1 MTKGLTL
8 AGLLAVLHGCA
19 APATAWKGDVTWP
32 DEHSARTVVESMEAG
47 AMLAAAG
54 AIREVVKTNPFPNLF
69 AGCSSPE
76 QGLDV
81 SVFVGPTPG
90 LYFVVVDQR
99 FDRCG
104 GPSGRV
110 LDWWEVYAVTS
121 QGVVVA
127 KAPTPAAEDPADSL
141 PAGEAPPPA
150 EPAPDTGAAPPN
162 PTAPPA
168 SPPAPTPKDPTPTV
182 PPSPAAPVPVPPAPA
197 RPHSEG
203 REGLLLFGVLTSPT

>member
-1 MTKGLTL
+1 MSKALTL
-8 AGLLAVLHGCA
+8 AGLVAVLQGCA
-19 APATAWKGDVTWP
+19 APAAAWKGAVTWP
-32 DEHSARTVVESMEAG
+32 DAHSARTVAEPMEAS
-47 AMLAAAG
+47 AALAAAG
-54 AIREVVKTNPFPNLF
+54 AIREVVSTSPFPNLF

-81 SVFVGPTPG
+81 SIFAGPTPG

-127 KAPTPAAEDPADSL
+127 KAPTPTGEDPSVS
-141 PAGEAPPPA
+141 PHPEKTPHPT
-150 EPAPDTGAAPPN
+150 EPSPDTGAAPSSPK
-162 PTAPPA
+162 APPA
-168 SPPAPTPKDPTPTV
+168 SPSSPTPEAPASPV
-182 PPSPAAPVPVPPAPA
+182 PPSPATPAPVPSAPA
-197 RPHSEG
+197 RPHPEG
-203 REGLLLFGVLTSPT
+203 P